1 MECSSDARNAEFSV
15 SQEELC
21 ALGQHCKLFFGH
33 SRMYDL
39 IKHNLDLHGMFAAYR
54 DGKLHGY
61 DLANLTDQQVAD
73 LREMLKFYKEDPNGK
88 KARKL
93 AKVANRPRFHQPMK
107 LMKRK

>member
-1 MECSSDARNAEFSV
+1 
-15 SQEELC
+15 
-21 ALGQHCKLFFGH
+21 
-33 SRMYDL
+33 MYDL
-39 IKHNLDLHGMFAAYR
+39 INHDLDLHGMFAAYR

-61 DLANLTDQQVAD
+61 DLSNLSEEDVTS
-73 LREMLKFYKEDPNGK
+73 LRELLKFYKEDPKGK